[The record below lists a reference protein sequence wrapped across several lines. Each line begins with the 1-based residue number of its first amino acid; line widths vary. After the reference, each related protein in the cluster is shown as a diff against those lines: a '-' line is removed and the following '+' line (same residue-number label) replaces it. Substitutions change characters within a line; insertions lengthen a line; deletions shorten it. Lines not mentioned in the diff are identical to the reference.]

1 MEKLTSRIIKY
12 ILGLFIVT
20 VGIGFAV
27 KSNFG
32 VSPVSAIPYTMTKII
47 GLEMGL
53 GTMIFQSFLVVI
65 QILILRKNFELKN
78 LLQIGVSIVF
88 GWMTTFSNYVVG
100 LLPFADILGV
110 RIAMILVSC
119 VLIALGIALYV
130 PANIV
135 PMPSEG
141 LIKTVADVTK
151 KNFSDIKVIFDCT
164 VVLISAVLCLV
175 FIKSFGSIGFGTVV
189 LAILVGIINKQFIKL
204 FKRVK
209 IIK

>member
-1 MEKLTSRIIKY
+1 MENSVQRIIKY
-12 ILGLFIVT
+12 VLGLFIVT
-20 VGIGFAV
+20 LGIGFAV
-27 KSNFG
+27 NSNFG
-32 VSPVSAIPYTMTKII
+32 VSPVSAIPYTMTKIT

-53 GTMIFQSFLVVI
+53 GTMIFQSLLVVI

-78 LLQIGVSIVF
+78 LLQVGVSIVF

-100 LLPFADILGV
+100 LLPFTDILGI
-110 RIAMILVSC
+110 RIAMILISS
-119 VLIALGIALYV
+119 VLIAIGIALYV
-130 PANIV
+130 PSNIV

-164 VVLISAVLCLV
+164 VVAISATLCLI
-175 FIKSFGSIGFGTVV
+175 FIKSFGSIGVGTVI
-189 LAILVGIINKQFIKL
+189 LAVTVGVINKQVVKF
-204 FKRVK
+204 FKKVK